1 MQSCQENGA
10 QTMPLTDIAIRSLV
24 PGDKAIKKTDEKGLF
39 LLLQPSGSKLW
50 RFKYRFPEQEW
61 LLPGRR
67 VDQVVPCRDGTPA
80 RIVAPDPR
88 WFALHKLW
96 LGAQAK
102 RNPLKRRK
110 DTIQGTAL
118 LDAVAGAMPHYP
130 LDDAFAATIPEEL
143 RAYWNAWKQRA

>member
-1 MQSCQENGA
+1 MTYAYWTGCLYPPVSA
-10 QTMPLTDIAIRSLV
+10 PTDRPKLV
-24 PGDKAIKKTDEKGLF
+24 
-39 LLLQPSGSKLW
+39 LL
-50 RFKYRFPEQEW
+50 PEQEW

-67 VDQVVPCRDGTPA
+67 VDEVVPCRDGTPA

-110 DTIQGTAL
+110 DSAQGAAILDVVSEAL
-118 LDAVAGAMPHYP
+118 PHYP
-130 LDDAFAATIPEEL
+130 LVASFETDLPSEL
-143 RAYWNAWKQRA
+143 LPYWDKWQSNRLG